1 MGGPEANEM
10 SMSTEEFTRRYGPW
24 ALIAGASEGIGQS
37 YTDQLAARGMNVVL
51 VARRQGLLD
60 EAAEKIRSAHGV
72 EVRAI
77 SADLGDADIVETL
90 GAQVRDLE
98 IGLFIYNAAYS
109 PLDEFVNTELDQ
121 KMAMLDVNVRAP
133 VALSSHFAPLM
144 VERGRGG
151 IIIMSSMAG
160 FQGSSQIATYAATKA
175 FDTIFAEGL
184 WAELKPRGVDVL
196 ACVTGATLT
205 PNFMDNTPKEK
216 WSGVFPLEPS
226 QVAAEGLANLDRG
239 PIHIAGA
246 MNRGVHALF
255 SHLPRRAVVG
265 LMTRIA
271 NGLYGDKG

>member
-1 MGGPEANEM
+1 METDMAFAE
-10 SMSTEEFTRRYGPW
+10 SYGPW
-24 ALIAGASEGIGQS
+24 AVVAGASEGVG
-37 YTDQLAARGMNVVL
+37 AGFAGAVAERGLNVVL
-51 VARRQGLLD
+51 LARRQQVLD
-60 EAAEKIRSAHGV
+60 EVAARIEADHGV
-72 EVRAI
+72 QVRAV
-77 SADLGDADIVETL
+77 AVDLAEPGAAGRVVDATS
-90 GAQVRDLE
+90 DLE
-98 IGLFIYNAAYS
+98 VGLFMYNAGADPDYCHFLTNS
-109 PLDEFVNTELDQ
+109 AKTAVGMVHRNCVVPTELGY
-121 KMAMLDVNVRAP
+121 
-133 VALSSHFAPLM
+133 HFAGPM

-151 IIIMSSMAG
+151 VILVGSAAG
-160 FQGSSQIATYAATKA
+160 FAGAPNMVVYSATKS
-175 FDTIFAEGL
+175 FDMVLAEGL